1 MKKLKKGFASAAL
14 EALLLVPV
22 AGAYAGPFWG
32 DVDDRSIDRAYVGG
46 RVCYDVHV
54 YRFFIKVSTYEYCE
68 DLN

>member
-32 DVDDRSIDRAYVGG
+32 KVRSDIVSTAYVGG
-46 RVCYDVHV
+46 RICHMEYT
-54 YRFFIKVSTYEYCE
+54 YRFWVKVSETEVC
-68 DLN
+68 DIQL